1 MATELSL
8 KVETP
13 KNLDSIFSL
22 ECFHFLEMKGV
33 FKNIYE
39 YLKMFGIKFEEIET
53 KLANIPDFTKV
64 MATLEDHEK
73 KIALLMDT
81 DKELRRD
88 YEKNK

>member
-1 MATELSL
+1 MAAELSF

-39 YLKMFGIKFEEIET
+39 YLKMFG
-53 KLANIPDFTKV
+53 L
-64 MATLEDHEK
+64 
-73 KIALLMDT
+73 
-81 DKELRRD
+81 
-88 YEKNK
+88 